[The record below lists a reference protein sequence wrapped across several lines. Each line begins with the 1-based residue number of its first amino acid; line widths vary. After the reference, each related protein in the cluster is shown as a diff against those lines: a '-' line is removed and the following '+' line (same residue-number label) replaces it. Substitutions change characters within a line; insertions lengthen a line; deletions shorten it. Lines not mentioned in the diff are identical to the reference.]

1 MVQGEQATA
10 PANKK
15 KKNGTNIHK
24 VLVLHAQKMQ
34 SVIETS
40 KKIPESH

>member
-10 PANKK
+10 PANK